1 MEHTAELRHFQG
13 LILKV
18 GHNFRK
24 EEIERASK
32 FNTLTLVNM
41 LISAVEHYVLPTF
54 KGCLLVFVT
63 DYCSFLKTVSAVPSP
78 LII

>member
-18 GHNFRK
+18 GNNFRK

-41 LISAVEHYVLPTF
+41 LISAVEHYVLPTSN
-54 KGCLLVFVT
+54 GM
-63 DYCSFLKTVSAVPSP
+63 SP
-78 LII
+78 CFCH